1 MKALFGAM
9 LTLIAVSPA
18 LANDHV
24 VHWDDMVGVIAQV
37 GDTNPVA
44 DINSGTFPWS
54 ARRGFAVVNFTSGSF
69 AFDVQGLVIN
79 GTQFTGTTG
88 PVTAVTGTLVC
99 DAGQPTERAL
109 DSQPVVLSQGGRAK
123 GAGTFENIPGSC
135 GNPLFLIRIA
145 TPAGAA
151 GRWIATGAER
161 HTQN

>member
-54 ARRGFAVVNFTSGSF
+54 ARRGFAAVNFTSGSF

-79 GTQFTGTTG
+79 E
-88 PVTAVTGTLVC
+88 P
-99 DAGQPTERAL
+99 
-109 DSQPVVLSQGGRAK
+109 SS
-123 GAGTFENIPGSC
+123 
-135 GNPLFLIRIA
+135 
-145 TPAGAA
+145 A
-151 GRWIATGAER
+151 GRPAP
-161 HTQN
+161 